1 MVVEITAEKKPT
13 YEELLFQVEKLT
25 SELNALKRLIFGQ
38 KRERFVPAQQDNQ
51 LSLLVMQ
58 GVSSPVVKEQISY
71 IRRKPQKKQKK
82 HPIRQAIPAH
92 IPRHDIVIEPEEDT
106 SGMKRIG
113 EEVTEE
119 LEIEPPKLYV
129 NRYIRPKYARP
140 RDEGVLIAPLP
151 SRPIEKGIA
160 GPGLIAYTLISKYVD
175 HLPLYRQVQQH
186 KRQGVEIAE
195 STINGWKDGG
205 CELIKPLV
213 HCIRDQVLSS
223 NYLMVD
229 ETPIRVLDPE
239 VKGKT
244 HRGYYWVYF
253 DPLGSRI
260 FFDYQ
265 KGRGRD
271 GPTKRLKNFAG
282 FLQTDGYS
290 VYDEFAARKSIT
302 GVGCMAHARRYFVDA
317 QMVDPDRAEWMLLR
331 MQQLY
336 AVEHYAREHQLS
348 FARRHEK
355 RQENAA
361 PIMKEIKTWLDE
373 HVQSVL
379 PQSAIGQAVRYMLKQ
394 WPRLENYLL
403 DGRLEIDNNLVE
415 NAIRP
420 IALGRK
426 NYLFAGS
433 HHGAEQAAVIY
444 TLVANAKL
452 QEVEPFIYLS
462 DVIRRISDH
471 PYKDIDQLL
480 PKNWNEFHTIPS
492 GDSLKSKV

>member
-1 MVVEITAEKKPT
+1 MTAEKKPT

-25 SELNALKRLIFGQ
+25 LELNTLKRLIFGQ
-38 KRERFVPAQQDNQ
+38 KRERFVPEQQDNQ
-51 LSLLVMQ
+51 LSLLVMH
-58 GVSSPVVKEQISY
+58 GVSSPAVKEQISY

-82 HPIRQAIPAH
+82 HPLRQSIPAH
-92 IPRHDIVIEPEEDT
+92 IPRHDIVVKPDEDV
-106 SGMKRIG
+106 SGMKKIG

-140 RDEGVLIAPLP
+140 RDEGIIIAPLP

-175 HLPLYRQVQQH
+175 HIPLYRQIQQH
-186 KRQGVEIAE
+186 KRQGVIIAE
-195 STINGWKDGG
+195 STINGWKYGG
-205 CELIKPLV
+205 CELIIPLV
-213 HCIRDQVLSS
+213 HRIRAQVLSS
-223 NYLMVD
+223 SYLMVD
-229 ETPIRVLDPE
+229 ETPIRVLDPGL
-239 VKGKT
+239 KGKT
-244 HRGYYWVYF
+244 HKGYYWVYY
-253 DPLGSRI
+253 DPLGGQV

-271 GPTKRLKNFAG
+271 GPKKHLKNFAG
-282 FLQTDGYS
+282 FLQTDAYKA
-290 VYDEFAARKSIT
+290 YDAFASRKEVT
-302 GVGCMAHARRYFVDA
+302 LVGCMAHARRYFFEA
-317 QMVDPDRAEWMLLR
+317 QKNDSDRAEWMLLR
-331 MQQLY
+331 LQQLY
-336 AVEHYAREHQLS
+336 KIERYARDNQLS
-348 FARRHEK
+348 FDQRYEE
-355 RQENAA
+355 RQKDAV

-373 HVQSVL
+373 QVYAVL
-379 PQSAIGQAVRYMLKQ
+379 PRSAIGKAFQYMLNQ

-433 HHGAEQAAVIY
+433 HHGAEQAAAIY
-444 TLVANAKL
+444 TLVANARL
-452 QEVEPFIYLS
+452 QQVEPFVYLK
-462 DVIRRISDH
+462 DVINRISDH

-480 PKNWNEFHTIPS
+480 PKNWKEFYTTLS
-492 GDSLKSKV
+492 MAR